1 MSGKSRTGGAGA
13 GEWILNTIKQNPEGI
28 LLLAAGAVLMMR
40 NSTSASEA
48 PASGSVA
55 SAGALHTGNISS
67 SPISSAA
74 TTVKEAASD
83 IAAQTRDTV
92 TSYASSASQYAGQA
106 RRAVGEG
113 TERAVEQTRSAFQ
126 GAINRVVQDQ
136 PLAVALAGLAAGAAV
151 AAVFPAT
158 DLERQ
163 ALGPIGERAS
173 DAAEQVGAQLK
184 QATVEAGQK
193 LKSAAEDRGLNAEG
207 LKEVASE
214 VASTFSG
221 TMSGQPGRRTGTG
234 YAANEPATNS
244 KFERKDLL

>member
-1 MSGKSRTGGAGA
+1 MSGQSRTGGAGA

-40 NSTSASEA
+40 KSTSAFEA
-48 PASGSVA
+48 PAAGSVA
-55 SAGALHTGNISS
+55 SAGALHTENTNS

-74 TTVKEAASD
+74 TTVKEATSD
-83 IAAQTRDTV
+83 IAAQTRETV
-92 TSYASSASQYAGQA
+92 TSYASSASEYAGQA

-113 TERAVEQTRSAFQ
+113 TERAVQQTRS
-126 GAINRVVQDQ
+126 AINRVVQDQ

-151 AAVFPAT
+151 AAAFPAT

-184 QATVEAGQK
+184 QATVKAGQK
-193 LKSAAEDRGLNAEG
+193 LKSEAEERGLNAEG

-214 VASTFSG
+214 VASTFSS
-221 TMSGQPGRRTGTG
+221 TMSGQPDRRTRTGFDSANGPGT
-234 YAANEPATNS
+234 NK
-244 KFERKDLL
+244 KFES

>member
-1 MSGKSRTGGAGA
+1 MSGQSRTGGAGA
-13 GEWILNTIKQNPEGI
+13 GGWILNTIKQNPEGI

-40 NSTSASEA
+40 NSTSPSEA

-55 SAGALHTGNISS
+55 SAGALHTGNTSS

-83 IAAQTRDTV
+83 IAAQTRETV
-92 TSYASSASQYAGQA
+92 TSYASSASEYAGQA

-113 TERAVEQTRSAFQ
+113 TERAVQQTRSAFQ

-184 QATVEAGQK
+184 QATVKAGQK

-214 VASTFSG
+214 VASTFSS
-221 TMSGQPGRRTGTG
+221 TMSGQPGRRTSTG
-234 YAANEPATNS
+234 FDAANEPTTNS
-244 KFERKDLL
+244 KFEP

>member
-1 MSGKSRTGGAGA
+1 MSGQSRTGGAGA

-40 NSTSASEA
+40 KSTSAFEA
-48 PASGSVA
+48 PAAGSVA
-55 SAGALHTGNISS
+55 SAGALHTENTSS

-83 IAAQTRDTV
+83 IAAQTRETV
-92 TSYASSASQYAGQA
+92 TSYASSASEYAGQA
-106 RRAVGEG
+106 RRAVGGG
-113 TERAVEQTRSAFQ
+113 TERAVQQTRS
-126 GAINRVVQDQ
+126 AINRVVQDQ

-151 AAVFPAT
+151 AAAFPAT

-184 QATVEAGQK
+184 QATVKAGQK
-193 LKSAAEDRGLNAEG
+193 LKSEAEERGLNAEG

-214 VASTFSG
+214 VASTFSS
-221 TMSGQPGRRTGTG
+221 TMSGQPDRRMGSGFDSANGPGT
-234 YAANEPATNS
+234 NK
-244 KFERKDLL
+244 KFES

>member
-1 MSGKSRTGGAGA
+1 MSGQSRTGGAGA

-40 NSTSASEA
+40 KSTSAFEA
-48 PASGSVA
+48 PAAGSVA
-55 SAGALHTGNISS
+55 SAGALHTENTNS

-83 IAAQTRDTV
+83 IAARTRETV
-92 TSYASSASQYAGQA
+92 TSYASSASEYAGQA

-113 TERAVEQTRSAFQ
+113 TERAVQQTRS
-126 GAINRVVQDQ
+126 AINRVVQDQ
-136 PLAVALAGLAAGAAV
+136 PLAVALAGLAVGAAV
-151 AAVFPAT
+151 AAAFPAT

-184 QATVEAGQK
+184 QATVKAGQK
-193 LKSAAEDRGLNAEG
+193 LKSEAEERGLNAEG

-214 VASTFSG
+214 VASTFSS
-221 TMSGQPGRRTGTG
+221 TMSGQPDRRMGSGFDSANGPGT
-234 YAANEPATNS
+234 NK
-244 KFERKDLL
+244 KFES

>member
-1 MSGKSRTGGAGA
+1 MSGQSRTGGAGA

-40 NSTSASEA
+40 KSTSAFEA
-48 PASGSVA
+48 PAAGSVA
-55 SAGALHTGNISS
+55 SAGALHTENTNS

-74 TTVKEAASD
+74 TTVKEATSD
-83 IAAQTRDTV
+83 IAAQTRETV
-92 TSYASSASQYAGQA
+92 TSYASSASEYAGQA

-113 TERAVEQTRSAFQ
+113 TERAVQQTRSALR

-151 AAVFPAT
+151 AAAFPAT

-184 QATVEAGQK
+184 QATVKAGQK
-193 LKSAAEDRGLNAEG
+193 LKSEAEERGLNAEG

-214 VASTFSG
+214 VASTFSS
-221 TMSGQPGRRTGTG
+221 TMSGQPDRRMGSGFDSANGPGT
-234 YAANEPATNS
+234 NK
-244 KFERKDLL
+244 KFES

>member
-1 MSGKSRTGGAGA
+1 MSGQSRTGGAGA

-40 NSTSASEA
+40 KSTSAFEA
-48 PASGSVA
+48 PAAGSVA
-55 SAGALHTGNISS
+55 SAGALHTENTNS

-74 TTVKEAASD
+74 TTVKEATSD
-83 IAAQTRDTV
+83 IAAQTRETV
-92 TSYASSASQYAGQA
+92 TSYASSASEYAGQA

-113 TERAVEQTRSAFQ
+113 TERAVQQTRS
-126 GAINRVVQDQ
+126 AINRVVQDQ

-151 AAVFPAT
+151 AAAFPAT

-184 QATVEAGQK
+184 QATVKAGQK
-193 LKSAAEDRGLNAEG
+193 LKSEAEERGLNAEG

-214 VASTFSG
+214 VASTFSS
-221 TMSGQPGRRTGTG
+221 TMSGQPDRRMGSGFDSANGPGT
-234 YAANEPATNS
+234 NK
-244 KFERKDLL
+244 KFES

>member
-1 MSGKSRTGGAGA
+1 MSGQSQTGGAGV
-13 GEWILNTIKQNPEGI
+13 GEWVLNTIKQNPEGI

-48 PASGSVA
+48 PVSGSVA
-55 SAGALHTGNISS
+55 SAGALHTGNTSS
-67 SPISSAA
+67 GPNSSAA

-83 IAAQTRDTV
+83 IAAQTRETV
-92 TSYASSASQYAGQA
+92 TSYASSASEYAGQA

-113 TERAVEQTRSAFQ
+113 TERAVQQTRSAFQ
-126 GAINRVVQDQ
+126 RAINRVVQDQ

-151 AAVFPAT
+151 AAAFPAT

-173 DAAEQVGAQLK
+173 DAAERVGGQLR
-184 QATVEAGQK
+184 QATVKVGQK
-193 LKSAAEDRGLNAEG
+193 LKSEAEERGLNAEG

-214 VASTFSG
+214 VASTFSS
-221 TMSGQPGRRTGTG
+221 TISGQPDRRPGTG
-234 YAANEPATNS
+234 FDVANGPGTKK
-244 KFERKDLL
+244 KFKS